1 MDQPTTE
8 TTSTSITP
16 ENRTIASIAVALL
29 QNMRPKQWA
38 KNGFVFAAI
47 VFDQQLLDSTAIVRV
62 IAAFGLMCLAASSIY
77 LINDLVDIEKDRQ
90 HPKKRFRPIASGRLP
105 IPIAIGA
112 TVVFLT
118 IAIVG
123 ALILDISLA
132 LVVVGYVALHVAYSF
147 YLKNIVILDV
157 FAIAGGFV
165 LRVIAGVVVIN
176 VTQFS
181 PWLYVCAALLSLFLA
196 IGKRRQELLMMKDDA
211 SKTRSILEEY
221 NIDLIN
227 DMMRLTIGTTAIA
240 YTLYA
245 TEAETI
251 LVQSDYMLLTVPFVY
266 YALFRYLYVIY
277 VKEHGGDPTDLLFED
292 RPLQVGILLWII
304 VVMFLLYF
312 A

>member
-1 MDQPTTE
+1 MDDSTTA
-8 TTSTSITP
+8 TP
-16 ENRTIASIAVALL
+16 IPASENRTVGSIAAALL

-47 VFDQQLLDSTAIVRV
+47 VFDQQFLNADSMLRV
-62 IAAFGLMCLAASSIY
+62 IATFGLMCLAASSIY
-77 LINDLVDIEKDRQ
+77 LINDLVDVERDRQ

-105 IPIAIGA
+105 VPVAIIA
-112 TVVFLT
+112 TVALLT

-123 ALILDISLA
+123 GFLLDVSLA
-132 LVVVGYVALHVAYSF
+132 LVVIGYVILHIAYSF
-147 YLKNIVILDV
+147 FLKNIVILDV

-165 LRVIAGVVVIN
+165 LRVIAGVVVID

-196 IGKRRQELLMMKDDA
+196 IGKRRQELLMMKEDA
-211 SKTRSILEEY
+211 GKTRSILEEY
-221 NIDLIN
+221 NITLIN
-227 DMMRLTIGTTAIA
+227 DMLRLTITTTAIA

-251 LVQSDYMLLTVPFVY
+251 LARADYMLLTVPFVY
-266 YALFRYLYVIY
+266 YALFRYMYVIY
-277 VKEHGGDPTDLLFED
+277 VKEHGGDPTELLFED